1 VRLNVV
7 GNIKEYA
14 MRMHDINEAAKQLN
28 LCRQTVYKL
37 IREGEKGGIMIERA
51 EGQFWAYEI
60 DNNDSQKDLVL
71 LDNVQFIY
79 ELSLAELELKALGI
93 DFDVTNGLREFKILN
108 KSDEQRELIKS
119 KGSYYKT
126 VDGQIT
132 NYFQIIQ
139 KNQTRSVN
147 QYLTH
152 WIYPYKGKFHPQMIR
167 ALLNIIGLKE
177 GDTVFEPFSGS
188 GTTALEAQL
197 LGINFIGIDISPL
210 CVMQGKVKTGSIYV
224 IDEIEELKNEILANI
239 KSNLFQ
245 TENNYYSLI
254 DKLSKDERVKNFYI
268 LARLLAVSDNSR
280 RNRDFINSFIKNIDL
295 MIHSIKDY
303 IEIKEKLNLRLG
315 DVKIEVGDSRNVRL
329 PDNSVDGIITSPP
342 YSIALDYIQNDIH
355 SLKDLGYDVLKM
367 RNDFIGVRGNGKSKI
382 ELYNE
387 DMQKSYSEM
396 YRVLK
401 PNKYAVIVIGNA
413 TYQGEEIK
421 TVEFT
426 IDCMES
432 LGFKLV
438 KNINKII
445 FGLYNVMKKENIL
458 IFKKEK

>member
-1 VRLNVV
+1 MEIKRL
-7 GNIKEYA
+7 KT
-14 MRMHDINEAAKQLN
+14 R
-28 LCRQTVYKL
+28 
-37 IREGEKGGIMIERA
+37 GEIMIERA
-51 EGQFWAYEI
+51 ESQFWAYEI

-177 GDTVFEPFSGS
+177 GSIVFEPFSGS

-224 IDEIEELKNEILANI
+224 IDEIKELKNEILANI

-268 LARLLAVSDNSR
+268 LARLLAVSDNLR

-295 MIHSIKDY
+295 MIYSIKDY

-367 RNDFIGVRGNGKSKI
+367 RNDFIGVRGNGKSRV

-387 DMQKSYSEM
+387 DMKKSYSEM

-413 TYQGEEIK
+413 TYQGQEIK

-426 IDCMES
+426 TKYMEDI
-432 LGFKLV
+432 GFKLV

>member
-1 VRLNVV
+1 MEKRF
-7 GNIKEYA
+7 KT
-14 MRMHDINEAAKQLN
+14 K
-28 LCRQTVYKL
+28 
-37 IREGEKGGIMIERA
+37 GETMIERA

-60 DNNDSQKDLVL
+60 ENNNKKKDLVL

-93 DFDVTNGLREFKILN
+93 DFEVTNGLREFKILN
-108 KSDEQRELIKS
+108 KSGEIKELIKR

-126 VDGQIT
+126 IEGQFT
-132 NYFQIIQ
+132 DYFLIIQ

-177 GDTVFEPFSGS
+177 GDTVLDPFSGS

-210 CVMQGKVKTGSIYV
+210 CVIQGKVKTESIYV
-224 IDEIEELKNEILANI
+224 LDEIKRVKNEILSNI
-239 KSNLFQ
+239 APNLFQ
-245 TENNYYSLI
+245 KNDNYYNFLNKLI
-254 DKLSKDERVKNFYI
+254 KDEKVKNFYI

-280 RNRDFINSFIKNIDL
+280 RKRDFENSFLKNVDL
-295 MIHSIKDY
+295 MLASLKDY
-303 IEIKEKLNLRLG
+303 NEIKEKLNLKLG
-315 DVKIEVGDSRNVRL
+315 EIKIEVGDSRNIKL

-355 SLKDLGYDVLKM
+355 SLKDLGYDILKM
-367 RNDFIGVRGNGKSKI
+367 RNDFIGVRGNGKTKV
-382 ELYNE
+382 ELYND
-387 DMQKSYSEM
+387 DMKKAYSEI

-401 PNKYAVIVIGNA
+401 PDKYAVIVIGNA
-413 TYQGEEIK
+413 TYQGQEID

-426 IDCMES
+426 IKYMGGI
-432 LGFKLV
+432 GFKLV

-458 IFKKEK
+458 IFKKKYKNGQ

>member
-1 VRLNVV
+1 
-7 GNIKEYA
+7 
-14 MRMHDINEAAKQLN
+14 
-28 LCRQTVYKL
+28 
-37 IREGEKGGIMIERA
+37 MIERA
-51 EGQFWAYEI
+51 ESQFWAYEI

-177 GDTVFEPFSGS
+177 GSIVFEPFSGS

-224 IDEIEELKNEILANI
+224 IDEIKELKNEILANI

-295 MIHSIKDY
+295 MIYSIKDY

-367 RNDFIGVRGNGKSKI
+367 RNDFIGVRGNGKSRV

-387 DMQKSYSEM
+387 DMKKSYSEM

-413 TYQGEEIK
+413 TYQGQEIK

-426 IDCMES
+426 TKYMEDI
-432 LGFKLV
+432 GFKLV

-458 IFKKEK
+458 IFKKLGVR